1 MTWGYELDLRSKPGV
16 NILAVHR
23 WWLGRGSGEKSV
35 PNDVHSLEF
44 RMIVTQHRFS
54 SKGLVTGEELKIVII
69 EYT

>member
-1 MTWGYELDLRSKPGV
+1 MTWGYELDLGSKPGV

-23 WWLGRGSGEKSV
+23 WWLGRKSV
-35 PNDVHSLEF
+35 PDDVHSLEF